1 MQLKIFLR
9 EKLIFVFV
17 AVSLFLSLIDFG
29 NVSIAAQNEAER
41 KALEDQ
47 LTQVEAQIEAYQ
59 KTVDQYKTQGKT
71 LQGEITQLNTK
82 INKLNL
88 QIKAIN
94 LSIASLDGEISSTQD
109 KITATEND
117 IEKNK
122 LVLSAALQ
130 NIYENEKMGVIEV
143 MLKNPK
149 LSDFFNDLNSMMDVQ
164 DSIKSTLTKIIDLRK
179 NLIDQKD
186 QLADKKSD
194 AVALRADQL
203 SQKNTV
209 ASTKSQKDTLLT
221 VTKGQESKYQEL
233 VKESKK
239 TAAQIRAQIFKT
251 LGGGELKF
259 EEAYKIAKLAQDA
272 TGVRAALI
280 LAVLNQETGI
290 GGVIGS
296 NLGKCYYNDTWKN
309 PEGTVMRS
317 REATAFVVIMQDL
330 GLDPAKTPVSCP
342 INRDGLYG
350 GAMGPAQFMPT
361 TWKIYSSRIT
371 EITGLKASPF
381 NNADAFMATALYL
394 KDAGAANATLSQERI
409 AAARYYAGGNYKK
422 HIWGYGDAVVTRA
435 QNIQEDIDVLTGQ

>member
-1 MQLKIFLR
+1 MKILL
-9 EKLIFVFV
+9 LIGFIFMPVIFSV
-17 AVSLFLSLIDFG
+17 NISWAT
-29 NVSIAAQNEAER
+29 QNDAER
-41 KALEDQ
+41 KALEEQ
-47 LTQVEAQIEAYQ
+47 LVQVEAQIEEYQ
-59 KTVDQYKTQGKT
+59 KTVDQYKTQGTT
-71 LQGEITQLNTK
+71 LKGEISQLNTK

-94 LSIASLDGEISSTQD
+94 LSISSLDNEINLTQD
-109 KITATEND
+109 RIISTEND

-122 LVLSAALQ
+122 LILAAALQ
-130 NIYENEKMGVIEV
+130 NIYTNEKMGVVEV

-164 DSIKSTLTKIIDLRK
+164 DSIKSTLNKIIDLRRD
-179 NLIDQKD
+179 LLDQKD
-186 QLADKKSD
+186 QLADKKTD

-209 ASTKSQKDTLLT
+209 DSTKKQKNTLLA
-221 VTKGQESKYQEL
+221 VTKGNESKYQEL

-239 TAAQIRAQIFKT
+239 TAAQIRSQIFKT
-251 LGGGELKF
+251 LGGGELNF
-259 EEAYKIAKLAQDA
+259 GEAYKFAKYAQDA

-290 GGVIGS
+290 NGVIGG
-296 NLGKCYYNDTWKN
+296 NLGKCYYNDAWKN
-309 PEGTVMRS
+309 PEGKVMRS
-317 REATAFVVIMQDL
+317 REAAAFVIIMADI

-361 TWKIYSSRIT
+361 TWKMYSNRLA

-422 HIWGYGDAVVTRA
+422 HIWGYGDAVVARA
-435 QNIQEDIDVLTGQ
+435 ENIQRDIDVLNG